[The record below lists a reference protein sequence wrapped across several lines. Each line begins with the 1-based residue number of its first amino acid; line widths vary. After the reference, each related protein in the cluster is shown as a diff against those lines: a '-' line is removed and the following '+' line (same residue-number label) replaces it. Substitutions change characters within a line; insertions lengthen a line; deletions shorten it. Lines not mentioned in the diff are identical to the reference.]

1 MLTDRSFASVL
12 FRLLAQPVKHRAA
25 IAMLATVSTVQS
37 LPETGHLA
45 RVAGQLFLR
54 SDQFIFRFCK
64 FIFQGFYDVLHQ
76 NAGGMFSV
84 VYAHRLGI
92 GLGLLGFSLGTF
104 GLRIR
109 FQYGSLQRYQTDN
122 GSQQAAT
129 QNPVEYHAHFHATRS
144 VY

>member
-1 MLTDRSFASVL
+1 
-12 FRLLAQPVKHRAA
+12 
-25 IAMLATVSTVQS
+25 MLATVSTVQR
-37 LPETGHLA
+37 LPEPGHLA
-45 RVAGQLFLR
+45 RVAGQFFLR
-54 SDQFIFRFCK
+54 PGQFIFRFCK

-92 GLGLLGFSLGTF
+92 GLGLLGFRLGTF

-109 FQYGSLQRYQTDN
+109 FHHGRLQGYQTDN
-122 GSQQAAT
+122 GCHQAAT
-129 QNPVEYHAHFHATRS
+129 QDPVEYHAHFHATRS

>member
-25 IAMLATVSTVQS
+25 IAMLATVSTVQR
-37 LPETGHLA
+37 LPEPGHLA
-45 RVAGQLFLR
+45 RVAGQFFLR
-54 SDQFIFRFCK
+54 PDQFIFRFCK

-76 NAGGMFSV
+76 NAGGMFGV
-84 VYAHRLGI
+84 VYAHTLGI
-92 GLGLLGFSLGTF
+92 GLGAFGFG
-104 GLRIR
+104 IR
-109 FQYGSLQRYQTDN
+109 FQHGSLQRYQPYN